1 MRTNVACNELFDH
14 DGEGAMINLQETT
27 FYYK

>member
-1 MRTNVACNELFDH
+1 MRTKVACNELFDH